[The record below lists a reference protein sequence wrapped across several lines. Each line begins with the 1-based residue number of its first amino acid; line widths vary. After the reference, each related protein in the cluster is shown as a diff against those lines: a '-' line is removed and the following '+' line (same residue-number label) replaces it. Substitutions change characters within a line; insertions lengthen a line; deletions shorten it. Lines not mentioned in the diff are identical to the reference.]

1 MYIYDTNHKLL
12 ILPIFHIVTVH
23 KERIRAYL
31 SGGMSIN
38 AILIRGLIRVK
49 YNFLTAIFFYRNLL

>member
-1 MYIYDTNHKLL
+1 
-12 ILPIFHIVTVH
+12 
-23 KERIRAYL
+23 
-31 SGGMSIN
+31 MSIN